1 MTKGQ
6 LLNSSQYLIY
16 SIMAKSYYSN
26 AFMNWMLNY
35 QKALLSDSS
44 FKLLIEIFF
53 FFSMHYDNGEVIV
66 DYLYFFYLF
75 LLVGG

>member
-6 LLNSSQYLIY
+6 LLNSSEYLIY

-26 AFMNWMLNY
+26 IIMNWMPNY

-44 FKLLIEIFF
+44 FKLLIKI
-53 FFSMHYDNGEVIV
+53 
-66 DYLYFFYLF
+66 LYMFTIKSCQNYKL
-75 LLVGG
+75 